1 MWNPLNRLFTIQQ
14 LFFLIFGGIL
24 YSIGAIV
31 YATRFPDILP
41 HLVSG
46 ISPLSIQRNS
56 HLSCQKKSQFRVA
69 PRAAFLPC
77 CLAAWL

>member
-41 HLVSG
+41 HLVSR
-46 ISPLSIQRNS
+46 IL
-56 HLSCQKKSQFRVA
+56 KF
-69 PRAAFLPC
+69 
-77 CLAAWL
+77 